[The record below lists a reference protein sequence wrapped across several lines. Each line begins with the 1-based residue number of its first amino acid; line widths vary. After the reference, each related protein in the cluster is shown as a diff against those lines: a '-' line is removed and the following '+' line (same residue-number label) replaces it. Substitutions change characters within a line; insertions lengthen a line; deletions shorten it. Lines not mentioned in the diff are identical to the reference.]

1 MSKSHDLSAF
11 LASYGPSFARTAYL
25 LTGDA
30 DKARELATAAL
41 VASCRR
47 WSAIRY
53 HRPADAVLR
62 ELYGRFLGATGAPW
76 PVPEGQL
83 LAGLAPRTRA
93 AVVVTFHDGLSL
105 PHAAQVT
112 GLWIGA
118 LDDEL
123 RRARTQLRATH
134 PTLFENPA
142 DLTKDPTDP
151 PEDPANPPEKRA
163 NPSEERADM
172 AEERA
177 DMAEERADMAEGRQG
192 DRSRNGATS
201 ASPWT
206 LAPAPEPTAPWTLAP
221 APEPT
226 ASWTLGPA
234 PELAAPAA
242 GPHDAAPGDPALRAA
257 LLGLAAG
264 MPRAGLADLAETVL
278 RRVTARRRIRAS
290 VWTCASLGLVAAMV
304 AAAAAGLSALAA
316 RMDEATARSPIG
328 PGTRAPAQEIRDP
341 LPAALPDPVRFAY
354 PGYCRDAE
362 ADARDPQP
370 CGQWVLTTRS
380 GAEWRLPDARAGYD
394 PATGE
399 YMPLALSQD
408 GHRLLYQ
415 NPQGRYLVQDLP
427 TGVVKRIDAT
437 AGDGEAHIS
446 SSPDG
451 RYFALSFGDADDS
464 AVLDFRTGTTRTVR
478 GADVEILAV
487 HDDGTR
493 VVAERRDTTAV
504 PGHASVSTLRLDGA
518 GARTK
523 GFRID
528 PALIEHG
535 AALAPDGRSLALVTA
550 DDRLVT
556 MDARTGRVTGPR
568 PRLDVDDLEV
578 IRVERWLSRDK
589 VLVRLWD
596 EEDVHLVQVDVRTG
610 ESADLGDSATE
621 WIDYSDPLGALER

>member
-47 WSAIRY
+47 WSAIHY

-62 ELYGRFLGATGAPW
+62 DLYGRFLGATGAPW
-76 PVPEGQL
+76 PLPEGHL

-112 GLWIGA
+112 GLWTGA

-142 DLTKDPTDP
+142 NP
-151 PEDPANPPEKRA
+151 PEDPTAPPENRTDPPA
-163 NPSEERADM
+163 DPADPSQDPADPTRGQ
-172 AEERA
+172 AEPA
-177 DMAEERADMAEGRQG
+177 GGRRG
-192 DRSRNGATS
+192 DRPGNGATS

-206 LAPAPEPTAPWTLAP
+206 LGPAPEPTSP
-221 APEPT
+221 
-226 ASWTLGPA
+226 WTLGPA
-234 PELAAPAA
+234 AEPPAPTA
-242 GPHDAAPGDPALRAA
+242 GIHDAAPGDPALRAA

-264 MPRAGLADLAETVL
+264 MPRADVAGLAETVL
-278 RRVTARRRIRAS
+278 RRVTARRRVRAS
-290 VWTCASLGLVAAMV
+290 VWTLASLGLVAAMV
-304 AAAAAGLSALAA
+304 TAIVAGLSAVAD
-316 RMDEATARSPIG
+316 RMDEATDRSPFA

-354 PGYCRDAE
+354 TGYCRDAE
-362 ADARDPQP
+362 ADVHDPQP

-399 YMPLALSQD
+399 SMPLALSQD
-408 GHRLLYQ
+408 GHRLVYQ
-415 NPQGRYLVQDLP
+415 NPQGRYLVHDLP

-446 SSPDG
+446 SSRDG

-464 AVLDFRTGTTRTVR
+464 AVLDFRTGATRTVR

-493 VVAERRDTTAV
+493 VVAERRDTGSV

-518 GARTK
+518 GTRTK

-568 PRLDVDDLEV
+568 PRLDADGLEV

-596 EEDVHLVQVDVRTG
+596 EEDVYLVQVDVRTG

-621 WIDYSDPLGALER
+621 WIDYSDPLGALEK

>member
-11 LASYGPSFARTAYL
+11 LTSYGPSFARTAYL

-123 RRARTQLRATH
+123 RRARTQLRASH
-134 PTLFENPA
+134 PPLCENPA
-142 DLTKDPTDP
+142 DLTEDPADPSENPTDP
-151 PEDPANPPEKRA
+151 
-163 NPSEERADM
+163 
-172 AEERA
+172 
-177 DMAEERADMAEGRQG
+177 
-192 DRSRNGATS
+192 TS
-201 ASPWT
+201 ATP
-206 LAPAPEPTAPWTLAP
+206 
-221 APEPT
+221 
-226 ASWTLGPA
+226 WTLGPA
-234 PELAAPAA
+234 PEPAAPAA
-242 GPHDAAPGDPALRAA
+242 GHHDAAPGDPALRAA

-264 MPRAGLADLAETVL
+264 MPRAGHADLAETVL
-278 RRVTARRRIRAS
+278 RRITARRRLRAS
-290 VWTCASLGLVAAMV
+290 VWTLASLGLVAAMV
-304 AAAAAGLSALAA
+304 AATAAGLSALAA
-316 RMDEATARSPIG
+316 RMDEATDRSPVG

-354 PGYCRDAE
+354 TGYCRDAD
-362 ADARDPQP
+362 ADARHPQP

-415 NPQGRYLVQDLP
+415 NPQGRYLVHDLP

-556 MDARTGRVTGPR
+556 MDAHTGRVTGPR
-568 PRLDVDDLEV
+568 PRLDVDGLEV

-596 EEDVHLVQVDVRTG
+596 EEDVYLVQVDVRTG

-621 WIDYSDPLGALER
+621 WIDYSDPLGALEK

>member
-30 DKARELATAAL
+30 DKARELATASL

-76 PVPEGQL
+76 PVPEGHL
-83 LAGLAPRTRA
+83 LAGLAPRTRV

-142 DLTKDPTDP
+142 DLTKAPANP
-151 PEDPANPPEKRA
+151 PEDPANPSA
-163 NPSEERADM
+163 NPADP
-172 AEERA
+172 AG
-177 DMAEERADMAEGRQG
+177 GRQG

-206 LAPAPEPTAPWTLAP
+206 LAPAPEP
-221 APEPT
+221 
-226 ASWTLGPA
+226 ASPWTLGPA

-242 GPHDAAPGDPALRAA
+242 GLHDAAPGDPALRAA

-290 VWTCASLGLVAAMV
+290 VWTFASLGLVAAMV
-304 AAAAAGLSALAA
+304 AATAAGLSALAA
-316 RMDEATARSPIG
+316 RMDEATDRSPFA

-380 GAEWRLPDARAGYD
+380 GEEWRLPDARAGYD

-415 NPQGRYLVQDLP
+415 NPQGRYLVHDLP

-464 AVLDFRTGTTRTVR
+464 AVLDFSTGTTRTVR

-621 WIDYSDPLGALER
+621 WIDYSDPLGALEK

>member
-11 LASYGPSFARTAYL
+11 LASYGSSFARTAYL

-41 VASCRR
+41 VSSCRR

-76 PVPEGQL
+76 PVPEGHL

-105 PHAAQVT
+105 PHAAVIT

-123 RRARTQLRATH
+123 RRARAQLRTTH
-134 PTLFENPA
+134 PTLFEALTEGPTDLAENPA
-142 DLTKDPTDP
+142 DQ
-151 PEDPANPPEKRA
+151 
-163 NPSEERADM
+163 
-172 AEERA
+172 AEERVDPSEGHA
-177 DMAEERADMAEGRQG
+177 DPAGGRRG
-192 DRSRNGATS
+192 DRPGNGATS
-201 ASPWT
+201 PSPWT
-206 LAPAPEPTAPWTLAP
+206 LAPAPEPAA
-221 APEPT
+221 PT
-226 ASWTLGPA
+226 AA
-234 PELAAPAA
+234 PQ
-242 GPHDAAPGDPALRAA
+242 DAAPGDPALRAA

-264 MPRAGLADLAETVL
+264 MPRADLAETVL

-290 VWTCASLGLVAAMV
+290 VWTSASLGLVAAMV
-304 AAAAAGLSALAA
+304 AAIVAGLSAVADRVDETMA
-316 RMDEATARSPIG
+316 RATFD
-328 PGTRAPAQEIRDP
+328 PGTRGPGQEVRDP

-362 ADARDPQP
+362 ADAHAPQP

-380 GAEWRLPDARAGYD
+380 GTEWRLPDARAGYD

-408 GHRLLYQ
+408 GHRLVYQ
-415 NPQGRYLVQDLP
+415 NPQGRYLVHDLP
-427 TGVVKRIDAT
+427 TGVVKGIDAT
-437 AGDGEAHIS
+437 AGDGEAHIR

-451 RYFALSFGDADDS
+451 RYFALSFGDAGDS

-478 GADVEILAV
+478 GKDVEILAV

-493 VVAERRDTTAV
+493 VVAERRDTTTV

-518 GARTK
+518 GTRTK

-596 EEDVHLVQVDVRTG
+596 QEDVYLVQVNVRTG

-621 WIDYSDPLGALER
+621 WIDYSDPIGALEK

>member
-30 DKARELATAAL
+30 DQARELATAAL

-53 HRPADAVLR
+53 HRPSDAVLR

-76 PVPEGQL
+76 PIPEGHV

-112 GLWIGA
+112 GLWVGT

-134 PTLFENPA
+134 PTLFDNPL
-142 DLTKDPTDP
+142 DL
-151 PEDPANPPEKRA
+151 PEDPAT
-163 NPSEERADM
+163 PSED
-172 AEERA
+172 
-177 DMAEERADMAEGRQG
+177 G
-192 DRSRNGATS
+192 DRPGNGATS

-206 LAPAPEPTAPWTLAP
+206 L
-221 APEPT
+221 
-226 ASWTLGPA
+226 GPA
-234 PELAAPAA
+234 PGPAAPAA
-242 GPHDAAPGDPALRAA
+242 GAQDAAPGDPALRAA

-264 MPRAGLADLAETVL
+264 MPPADLAETVL

-290 VWTCASLGLVAAMV
+290 AWTVASLGLVAAVV
-304 AAAAAGLSALAA
+304 ATIAAGLSALAD
-316 RMDEATARSPIG
+316 RMDEATARSPFD
-328 PGTRAPAQEIRDP
+328 PGTRAPGQEIRAP
-341 LPAALPDPVRFAY
+341 LPAALPDPVRFAF
-354 PGYCRDAE
+354 PGYCRDAD
-362 ADARDPQP
+362 ADVRDPQP

-380 GAEWRLPDARAGYD
+380 GAEWRLPKARAGYD
-394 PATGE
+394 PATGAS
-399 YMPLALSQD
+399 MPLALSQD
-408 GHRLLYQ
+408 GHRLAYQ
-415 NPQGRYLVQDLP
+415 NPQGRYLVHDLP

-518 GARTK
+518 GARAK

-556 MDARTGRVTGPR
+556 MDARTGRVSGPR
-568 PRLDVDDLEV
+568 PRLDVDGLEV

-596 EEDVHLVQVDVRTG
+596 EEDVYLVQVDVRTG

-621 WIDYSDPLGALER
+621 WIDYSDPIGALEN

>member
-11 LASYGPSFARTAYL
+11 LTSYGPSFARTAYL

-62 ELYGRFLGATGAPW
+62 DLYGRFLGATGAPW
-76 PVPEGQL
+76 PLPEGHL

-93 AVVVTFHDGLSL
+93 AVVATFHDGLSL

-112 GLWIGA
+112 GLWTGA

-134 PTLFENPA
+134 PTLFENPP
-142 DLTKDPTDP
+142 DLPKDLAT
-151 PEDPANPPEKRA
+151 
-163 NPSEERADM
+163 PSED
-172 AEERA
+172 
-177 DMAEERADMAEGRQG
+177 G
-192 DRSRNGATS
+192 DQPGNGAMS
-201 ASPWT
+201 LFP
-206 LAPAPEPTAPWTLAP
+206 
-221 APEPT
+221 
-226 ASWTLGPA
+226 WTLGPA
-234 PELAAPAA
+234 PEPTSPWALGPAPEPPAPTA
-242 GPHDAAPGDPALRAA
+242 GIHDAAPGDPALRAA

-264 MPRAGLADLAETVL
+264 MPRADVAGLAETVL
-278 RRVTARRRIRAS
+278 RRVAARRRIRAS
-290 VWTCASLGLVAAMV
+290 VWTLASLGLVATMV
-304 AAAAAGLSALAA
+304 TAIVAGLSAVAD
-316 RMDEATARSPIG
+316 RMDEATDRSPFA

-354 PGYCRDAE
+354 TGYCRDAE
-362 ADARDPQP
+362 ADVHDPQP

-399 YMPLALSQD
+399 SMPLALSQD
-408 GHRLLYQ
+408 GHRLVYQ
-415 NPQGRYLVQDLP
+415 NPQGRYLVHDLP

-446 SSPDG
+446 SSRDG

-464 AVLDFRTGTTRTVR
+464 AVLDFRTGATRTVR
-478 GADVEILAV
+478 GAHVEILAV

-493 VVAERRDTTAV
+493 VVAERRDTGSV

-518 GARTK
+518 GTRTK

-568 PRLDVDDLEV
+568 PRLDADGLEV

-621 WIDYSDPLGALER
+621 WIDYSDPLGALEK

>member
-11 LASYGPSFARTAYL
+11 LTSYGPSFARTAYL

-62 ELYGRFLGATGAPW
+62 DLYGRFLGATGAPW
-76 PVPEGQL
+76 PLPEGHL

-93 AVVVTFHDGLSL
+93 AVVATFHDGLSL

-112 GLWIGA
+112 GLWTGA

-134 PTLFENPA
+134 PTLFENPP
-142 DLTKDPTDP
+142 DLPKDLATPT
-151 PEDPANPPEKRA
+151 ED
-163 NPSEERADM
+163 
-172 AEERA
+172 
-177 DMAEERADMAEGRQG
+177 G
-192 DRSRNGATS
+192 DQPGNGAMS
-201 ASPWT
+201 LFP
-206 LAPAPEPTAPWTLAP
+206 
-221 APEPT
+221 
-226 ASWTLGPA
+226 WTLGPA
-234 PELAAPAA
+234 PEPTSPWTLGPAPEPPAPTA
-242 GPHDAAPGDPALRAA
+242 GIHDAAPGDPALRAA

-264 MPRAGLADLAETVL
+264 MPRADVAGLAETVL

-290 VWTCASLGLVAAMV
+290 VWTLASLGLVAAMV
-304 AAAAAGLSALAA
+304 TAIVAGLSAVAD
-316 RMDEATARSPIG
+316 RMDEATDRSPFA

-354 PGYCRDAE
+354 TGYCRDAE
-362 ADARDPQP
+362 ADVHDPQP

-399 YMPLALSQD
+399 SMPLALSQD
-408 GHRLLYQ
+408 GHRLVYQ
-415 NPQGRYLVQDLP
+415 NPQGRYLVHDLP

-446 SSPDG
+446 SSRDG

-464 AVLDFRTGTTRTVR
+464 AVLDFRTGATRTVR

-493 VVAERRDTTAV
+493 VVAERRDTGSV

-518 GARTK
+518 GTRTK

-568 PRLDVDDLEV
+568 PRLDADGLEV

-621 WIDYSDPLGALER
+621 WIDYSDPLGALEK

>member
-93 AVVVTFHDGLSL
+93 AVVVTFHDVLSL

-123 RRARTQLRATH
+123 RRARDQLRATH

-163 NPSEERADM
+163 NPS
-172 AEERA
+172 
-177 DMAEERADMAEGRQG
+177 EERADMAEGRQG

-264 MPRAGLADLAETVL
+264 MPRAGLADLADLAETVL

-290 VWTCASLGLVAAMV
+290 VWTFASLGLVAAMV

-415 NPQGRYLVQDLP
+415 NPQGRYLVHDLP

-589 VLVRLWD
+589 VLVRLWA

>member
-30 DKARELATAAL
+30 DKARELATASL

-76 PVPEGQL
+76 PVPEGHL

-142 DLTKDPTDP
+142 DLTKAPANPPEDHADP
-151 PEDPANPPEKRA
+151 PEDPADPA
-163 NPSEERADM
+163 G
-172 AEERA
+172 
-177 DMAEERADMAEGRQG
+177 GRQG

-206 LAPAPEPTAPWTLAP
+206 LAPAPEPASPWTLAP
-221 APEPT
+221 APEP
-226 ASWTLGPA
+226 ASPWTLGPA

-242 GPHDAAPGDPALRAA
+242 GLHDAAPGDPALRAA

-264 MPRAGLADLAETVL
+264 MPRAGLAELAETVL
-278 RRVTARRRIRAS
+278 RRVTARRRVRAS
-290 VWTCASLGLVAAMV
+290 VWTFASLGLVAAMV
-304 AAAAAGLSALAA
+304 AATAAGLSALAA
-316 RMDEATARSPIG
+316 RMDEATDRSPFT

-354 PGYCRDAE
+354 PGYCRDAD

-415 NPQGRYLVQDLP
+415 NPQGRYLVHDLP

-504 PGHASVSTLRLDGA
+504 PGHASVSMLRLDGA

-621 WIDYSDPLGALER
+621 WIDYSDPLGALEK

>member
-11 LASYGPSFARTAYL
+11 LASYAPSFARTAYL

-30 DKARELATAAL
+30 DKARELATASL

-76 PVPEGQL
+76 PVPAGHL

-123 RRARTQLRATH
+123 QRAHTQLRATH

-142 DLTKDPTDP
+142 DLTKDP
-151 PEDPANPPEKRA
+151 ANPPEERA
-163 NPSEERADM
+163 NPSENPADP

-177 DMAEERADMAEGRQG
+177 NPAEERANPAEERANPAEDHADPAGGRQG
-192 DRSRNGATS
+192 DRSREGATS

-206 LAPAPEPTAPWTLAP
+206 LAPAPESASPWTLA
-221 APEPT
+221 
-226 ASWTLGPA
+226 PA

-242 GPHDAAPGDPALRAA
+242 GLHDAAPGDPALRAA
-257 LLGLAAG
+257 LLALAAG

-290 VWTCASLGLVAAMV
+290 VWTLASLGLVAAMV

-316 RMDEATARSPIG
+316 RMDEATDRSPFA

-341 LPAALPDPVRFAY
+341 LPAALPEPVRFAY

-415 NPQGRYLVQDLP
+415 NPQGRYLVHDLP
-427 TGVVKRIDAT
+427 TGVVKRIDAR